1 VKSIYLAVR
10 VVVLVWLAAT
20 ALAFSVEAQTA
31 TPAIAS
37 DLKVITR
44 LVSPFV
50 MKEGDNYKGF
60 SVELWQAIVTELKT
74 TSHFV
79 EAPTVKDILAG
90 VRAGQGDAAIA
101 AISITA
107 EREDEF
113 DFSQPMFDSGLQ
125 ILVPNDP
132 GNGFSMGQI
141 WSILTTGPM
150 PFLLGLLAAL
160 IIVPAHIGWY
170 LERNAD
176 NHMFPRKYFP
186 GIFHAMWWATGA
198 AAGQQPDPMLTG
210 FGRGLGALL
219 ILISVIFTSYFTATI
234 TSALTVQTL
243 KGDINGPDDLI
254 GRKVGTIVGSTSVT
268 FLKNLMVTPTEFQKI
283 NEAFAA
289 LGAKQ
294 VDAIVYDSPVL
305 LYYAATTG
313 RSKVR
318 IVGPL
323 LKKEN
328 YGVLFPR
335 GSILRKPVN
344 EALLKLRENGT
355 YDTLYNKWFSTT
367 QNTGGN

>member
-1 VKSIYLAVR
+1 
-10 VVVLVWLAAT
+10 
-20 ALAFSVEAQTA
+20 
-31 TPAIAS
+31 
-37 DLKVITR
+37 
-44 LVSPFV
+44 
-50 MKEGDNYKGF
+50 M
-60 SVELWQAIVTELKT
+60 
-74 TSHFV
+74 
-79 EAPTVKDILAG
+79 
-90 VRAGQGDAAIA
+90 
-101 AISITA
+101 
-107 EREDEF
+107 
-113 DFSQPMFDSGLQ
+113 
-125 ILVPNDP
+125 PNDP

-283 NEAFAA
+283 DEAFAA

-294 VDAIVYDSPVL
+294 VDAIVYDAPVL

-335 GSILRKPVN
+335 GSVLRKPVN

-367 QNTGGN
+367 QNAGGN